1 MENKYFFDE
10 SRELFVRLKPNV
22 KFNLQNLETKEKSGK
37 SEDYEKNS
45 LLIPMKKF
53 NEVLKE

>member
-1 MENKYFFDE
+1 MENKYFYDE
-10 SRELFVRLKPNV
+10 AKELFIRLKPNV
-22 KFNLQNLETKEKSGK
+22 KFNLENLERQEKT
-37 SEDYEKNS
+37 EEYEKNS

>member
-1 MENKYFFDE
+1 MENKYIYDE
-10 SRELFVRLKPNV
+10 TKESFIRLKPNV
-22 KFNLQNLETKEKSGK
+22 KFNLKNLENHEKL
-37 SEDYEKNS
+37 EEYEKNS